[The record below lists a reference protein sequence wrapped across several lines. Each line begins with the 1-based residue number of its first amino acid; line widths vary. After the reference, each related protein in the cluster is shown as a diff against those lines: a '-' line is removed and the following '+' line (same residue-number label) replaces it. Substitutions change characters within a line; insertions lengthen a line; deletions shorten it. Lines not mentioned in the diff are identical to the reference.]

1 MASFELHDV
10 SLRYPIYQA
19 SDQSMRSALKS
30 AVTGGLIS
38 RKGRHS
44 LEIMALENINLTAK
58 RGDRIALIGHNGSGK
73 TTLLKV
79 LAGIYRPQTG
89 RIHRVGKTV
98 SVINPSMGLNPSL
111 SGSENIENLLLLF
124 GLGWRE
130 IRARSPEIAEFTE
143 LGDFIGLPVNSY
155 SAGMQTRLAFAVAT
169 SFHPEILVIDE
180 HLSAGDDRFMKRAKE
195 RMRLMME
202 RSSILVLASHSLPI
216 VKEICNRAVLL
227 EHGHIV
233 ADGSPD
239 DVIAI
244 YKSRAAPASPGTATE

>member
-1 MASFELHDV
+1 
-10 SLRYPIYQA
+10 
-19 SDQSMRSALKS
+19 MRSALKS

-38 RKGRHS
+38 RKGRRG
-44 LEIMALENINLTAK
+44 LEIVALENINLTAK
-58 RGDRIALIGHNGSGK
+58 SGDKIGLLGHNGAGK

-79 LAGIYRPQTG
+79 LAGIYRPQAG
-89 RIHRVGKTV
+89 HIHRVGKTV
-98 SVINPSMGLNPSL
+98 SVINPSMGLNASL

-124 GLGWRE
+124 GLNWSD
-130 IRARSPEIAEFTE
+130 IRARNPEIEEFTE
-143 LGDFIGLPVNSY
+143 LGDFIRLPVNTY
-155 SAGMQTRLAFAVAT
+155 SAGMRTRLAFAVAT

-180 HLSAGDDRFMKRAKE
+180 HLAAGDDRFMRRAKE

-202 RSSILVLASHSLPI
+202 RSSILVLASHSLPV

-239 DVIAI
+239 EVISI
-244 YKSRAAPASPGTATE
+244 YKSRAAPASSGDAAN